1 MDRAREGRTVQVLM
15 GANKKKVAS
24 VAAGDL
30 KNKLLLRV
38 KDATNIEQKK
48 QKGNFYKE
56 VAMWLFHFRR

>member
-1 MDRAREGRTVQVLM
+1 MWRWIERAREGRTVQVLM

-38 KDATNIEQKK
+38 RTPPI
-48 QKGNFYKE
+48 
-56 VAMWLFHFRR
+56 